1 MPNTCIALSWEG
13 TWEPC
18 VFPFVYNGVTHFECT
33 YSDSPTPWS
42 GHVGSKIFSLRKSEN
57 FLLFVTALLII
68 VRRCATAVDGN
79 NEVVTNG

>member
-1 MPNTCIALSWEG
+1 MWDQKYFLSEK
-13 TWEPC
+13 
-18 VFPFVYNGVTHFECT
+18 V
-33 YSDSPTPWS
+33 
-42 GHVGSKIFSLRKSEN
+42 EN